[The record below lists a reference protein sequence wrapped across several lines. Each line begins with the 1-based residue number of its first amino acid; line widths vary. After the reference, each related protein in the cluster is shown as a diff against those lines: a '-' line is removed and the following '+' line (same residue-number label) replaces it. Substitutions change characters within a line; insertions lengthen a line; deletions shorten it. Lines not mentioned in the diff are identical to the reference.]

1 MNHTFVFF
9 ILITLFAPD
18 TWASAPQGFYF
29 FGDSLSDSGYQN
41 NNPLVKRLGKT
52 PQWTSP
58 HGHTWVYYF
67 LQNHA
72 QHNPKM
78 NTHLQAN
85 NVDAA
90 ALYNPI
96 PTHILPILDGNNFAA
111 GGSTTGGAGIINT
124 KDYKSPSLL
133 QQVDYFVD
141 QYAPQ
146 HHVSLA
152 NNQYLIWSGSNDL
165 IKKLAF
171 DLWIAG
177 LLEKLHLA
185 RLAAALHLFDVHHLE
200 ARFTKTQATI
210 ATNLLAAVS
219 NLKHAGAKKIIVIL
233 LPDIGVTPLID
244 DFAQGLQKNGH
255 STLTSAEL
263 AMEMRDVTD
272 ETNALIQK
280 KLAGTQ
286 VIIIDV
292 NRLMRPLTAIQA
304 PEQFQETIT
313 EFGQQRPFLVVNNTT
328 GACAPKQQALTCIP
342 TVNNA
347 QHYVFED
354 AVHPTDQTHQII
366 GDYVYYQSLAIAR
379 NPSSTGIVSG
389 NTPCQIKNASAAC
402 STNIPNPSTAKHP

>member
-1 MNHTFVFF
+1 MKHSSVFF
-9 ILITLFAPD
+9 ILITLFAPH
-18 TWASAPQGFYF
+18 TWSSAPQGFYF

-72 QHNPKM
+72 QHSSKY
-78 NTHLQAN
+78 NTKLQAN

-90 ALYNPI
+90 ALYHPV

-111 GGSTTGGAGIINT
+111 GGSTTGGSGIINT
-124 KDYKSPSLL
+124 KEYRSPSLL
-133 QQVDYFVD
+133 QQVDYFTN

-146 HHVSLA
+146 HHVNLA
-152 NNQYLIWSGSNDL
+152 RNEYLIWSGSNDL

-171 DLWIAG
+171 NLWIAG

-200 ARFTKTQATI
+200 TRFTNTQAQI
-210 ATNLLAAVS
+210 ATNLLSAVTT
-219 NLKHAGAKKIIVIL
+219 LQRADAKKIIVIL
-233 LPDIGVTPLID
+233 LPDAGVTPLIH
-244 DFAQGLQKNGH
+244 DFAQSLQKTGH
-255 STLTSAEL
+255 STLTTAEL

-272 ETNALIQK
+272 ETNALIRK

-292 NRLMRPLTAIQA
+292 NRLMRPLTAIQT
-304 PEQFQETIT
+304 PEQFQETAA
-313 EFGQQRPFLVVNNTT
+313 EFGQQRQFLIVNNTT

-366 GDYVYYQSLAIAR
+366 GDYVYYQSSKL
-379 NPSSTGIVSG
+379 
-389 NTPCQIKNASAAC
+389 
-402 STNIPNPSTAKHP
+402 TN